1 LDQRVLATIVRNHRR
16 KPEPELLG
24 ALPARMRIPVARVT
38 CLLRLAVLLCRTRE
52 ASGTSPSR
60 VSVHG
65 KGIRLG
71 IPASWRRSRPLT
83 VADLRTEKTLL
94 QALGIRLDLDAA

>member
-1 LDQRVLATIVRNHRR
+1 
-16 KPEPELLG
+16 
-24 ALPARMRIPVARVT
+24 
-38 CLLRLAVLLCRTRE
+38 
-52 ASGTSPSR
+52 